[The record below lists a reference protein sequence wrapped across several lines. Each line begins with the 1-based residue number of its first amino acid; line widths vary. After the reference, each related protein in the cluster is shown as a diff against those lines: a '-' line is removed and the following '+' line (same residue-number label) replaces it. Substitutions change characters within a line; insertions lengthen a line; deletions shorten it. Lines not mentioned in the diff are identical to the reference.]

1 MTGTGRRTLVCVVVG
16 ALWLGAFASG
26 CSREELVR
34 ANLFEFRQEAVAT
47 CCECLAIAQVDSS
60 VEERCTDD
68 PDDRACL
75 CGLDAQQCAD
85 ELLGDDNNGSG
96 GIRVVGACL
105 SAGGACVSSCDG
117 VLVYPE

>member
-1 MTGTGRRTLVCVVVG
+1 MTPRRRAFAGALVVG
-16 ALWLGAFASG
+16 AWLLATAAG

-34 ANLFEFRQEAVAT
+34 ANLFEFRQEAVAV
-47 CCECLAIAQVDSS
+47 CCDCLALGRVDPS

-68 PDDRACL
+68 PEDDACL

-85 ELLGDDNNGSG
+85 ELLGDDNNGTG

-105 SAGGACVSSCDG
+105 AAGGDCVASCDG